1 MTEEQIFQKLK
12 EIIADKLGLSEE
24 EITLEANFIDDL
36 GADSLYL
43 NEIVYDIEEEFGIK
57 VPDEDFEVLKTVN
70 QAVSYIAE
78 KMA

>member
-1 MTEEQIFQKLK
+1 MIDKVK
-12 EIIADKLGLSEE
+12 EVLSKQLRISVDK
-24 EITLEANFIDDL
+24 IDNDAGIMEDL

>member
-12 EIIADKLGLSEE
+12 EIIADKLGLSEG

>member
-43 NEIVYDIEEEFGIK
+43 NEIVSDIDEEFGIK

>member
-57 VPDEDFEVLKTVN
+57 VPGEDFEVLKTVN